1 MTVNVVIFTVT
12 TNDQCQFS
20 PPFLECFFSS
30 STLLHSDFALC
41 AKNTRR
47 NAGSFLKL
55 ETNLKAGLY
64 GRKRGGA
71 KGHTV
76 GSKWR
81 ASSGM
86 EKVFFKVKKGTH
98 EELSTHP
105 CVCAEVQCAPTSS
118 EPAGSEVLC
127 PEVSTN
133 DVMCNPN
140 KLKHCCPLKKSSF
153 RLCI

>member
-20 PPFLECFFSS
+20 PPFLECFFSF

-41 AKNTRR
+41 EKNTCR
-47 NAGSFLKL
+47 NAGSFLKI

-64 GRKRGGA
+64 GRKRGGV

-76 GSKWR
+76 GSEWR

-86 EKVFFKVKKGTH
+86 EKDFFKVKKGTD

-105 CVCAEVQCAPTSS
+105 VCEQRCVALLHLQNQLVPKCSA
-118 EPAGSEVLC
+118 
-127 PEVSTN
+127 
-133 DVMCNPN
+133 
-140 KLKHCCPLKKSSF
+140 LKCQQMM
-153 RLCI
+153 